1 MNEQEQEQMQK
12 VLEFAK
18 QYIAR
23 GWKIVPLRYKEKRA
37 FIEGW
42 QNLRIAE
49 NELEKYFLENG
60 QAHNIGLLLGE
71 PSNWLVDVDL
81 DHAFAVEVAPV
92 FLENTG
98 VVFGRKSKKAS
109 HWLYYSTNARTTKFM
124 IPARLAKQIT
134 GNAEDTT
141 IIEIRSTGAQTMA
154 PPSIHPDNEQV
165 EWFAFGEPATVE
177 YEELLKRTGK
187 IASATLLALVWQ
199 KGTRQDTAMA
209 LAGALLRSGWSEEE
223 TEKFIQVVAG
233 LAGDEE
239 TKDRIR
245 AAEYTSRK
253 IGASPTTGWKRLSEL
268 LGEEAVRLVIEWLQV
283 GKEKEETAEIE
294 EFTDEELWNANL
306 PEPSWLVEGL
316 LPETG
321 LTLIAG
327 KPKIGKSWLALSI
340 ATGIAHG
347 GEVAGIQAKKQANTI
362 YLTLED
368 TPRRLKK
375 RLKMVEER
383 PSGKCTIVRK
393 FGKMTPENLRRLE
406 EKIKEKNAKVV
417 IIDPLGRIQTTE
429 KNTNLYNADY
439 ESLGMLKDLADR
451 MNIAIIVIHH
461 LKKGESDDPLEDVLG
476 TTAIIG
482 VVDTI
487 LVMKRTR
494 GQADATLFITGR
506 EIEDKEIALEF
517 EAGKWKVLG
526 DAREIA
532 ITREEKKVLQT
543 LEELGVASPKEIAEL
558 AEMNPNTVKTALR
571 RLAGENKVKVVDRG
585 KYTLENAKV

>member
-177 YEELLKRTGK
+177 YEKDRKDCKRYSFSPCMAEGHKTRHRNGTCRSAFKERLERGGNRKIYTGGCRPCRRRRDERPPESCRVHRK
-187 IASATLLALVWQ
+187 
-199 KGTRQDTAMA
+199 KD
-209 LAGALLRSGWSEEE
+209 RSKSNDRLE
-223 TEKFIQVVAG
+223 TPERAFGRGSREVGNRVVASG
-233 LAGDEE
+233 E
-239 TKDRIR
+239 
-245 AAEYTSRK
+245 RK
-253 IGASPTTGWKRLSEL
+253 RG
-268 LGEEAVRLVIEWLQV
+268 
-283 GKEKEETAEIE
+283 
-294 EFTDEELWNANL
+294 N
-306 PEPSWLVEGL
+306 
-316 LPETG
+316 
-321 LTLIAG
+321 
-327 KPKIGKSWLALSI
+327 
-340 ATGIAHG
+340 
-347 GEVAGIQAKKQANTI
+347 
-362 YLTLED
+362 
-368 TPRRLKK
+368 
-375 RLKMVEER
+375 
-383 PSGKCTIVRK
+383 
-393 FGKMTPENLRRLE
+393 
-406 EKIKEKNAKVV
+406 
-417 IIDPLGRIQTTE
+417 GR
-429 KNTNLYNADY
+429 N
-439 ESLGMLKDLADR
+439 
-451 MNIAIIVIHH
+451 
-461 LKKGESDDPLEDVLG
+461 
-476 TTAIIG
+476 
-482 VVDTI
+482 
-487 LVMKRTR
+487 
-494 GQADATLFITGR
+494 
-506 EIEDKEIALEF
+506 
-517 EAGKWKVLG
+517 
-526 DAREIA
+526 
-532 ITREEKKVLQT
+532 
-543 LEELGVASPKEIAEL
+543 
-558 AEMNPNTVKTALR
+558 
-571 RLAGENKVKVVDRG
+571 
-585 KYTLENAKV
+585 